1 MKPKKMTI
9 SRFAAAA
16 QVGVETVR
24 FYHRERLLPI
34 PSIHGTGYREY
45 NEILLKQLKFIRRA
59 QTAGFSLAEIKQL
72 IHFNPLTQRKQIQN
86 LTQSRLAEINE
97 KIRELQK
104 IAKAMNQ
111 LLLSCRRIKKGE
123 LCPII
128 EAFSNLD
135 HP

>member
-24 FYHRERLLPI
+24 FYHREGLLPV
-34 PSIHGTGYREY
+34 PSIRGTEYREY

-59 QTAGFSLAEIKQL
+59 QTAGFSLTEIKQL
-72 IHFNPLTQRKQIQN
+72 IHFNPMTQRKQIQD
-86 LTQSRLAEINE
+86 LTQSRLTEINE
-97 KIRELQK
+97 KINELQN

-111 LLLSCRRIKKGE
+111 LLQNCRHVRTGG

-135 HP
+135 H

>member
-24 FYHRERLLPI
+24 FYHREGLLPI
-34 PSIHGTGYREY
+34 PNIQGSGYREY

-72 IHFNPLTQRKQIQN
+72 IELNPTTQRKQIQD

-97 KIRELQK
+97 KIYELQN
-104 IAKAMNQ
+104 IAKAMKQ
-111 LLLSCRRIKKGE
+111 LLQNCRHAKTSR

-128 EAFSNLD
+128 EAFSY
-135 HP
+135 